1 MILRLPPGGWK
12 INKDPT
18 FMTADIV
25 HGCVV
30 SSIHYPRRCES
41 ATSSWCCAPRMRGRG
56 ESKQLLS
63 KTHGSTAAVWRLIC
77 RCMSW
82 ALLQFAFRKYV
93 ACILGLFNFGIY
105 TNWINTQLL
114 PSHSWLNPLAL
125 SQIIN
130 LFLEIFTDFNF
141 TQTSCLRIDV
151 EHLACLLWILCIH
164 HILSISVKIEELY
177 IPQIGNVCLCA
188 YLTFG
193 DNCS

>member
-82 ALLQFAFRKYV
+82 ALLQFAFRKY
-93 ACILGLFNFGIY
+93 AESIHNYYLLLLE
-105 TNWINTQLL
+105 WI
-114 PSHSWLNPLAL
+114 H
-125 SQIIN
+125 
-130 LFLEIFTDFNF
+130 
-141 TQTSCLRIDV
+141 LRF
-151 EHLACLLWILCIH
+151 
-164 HILSISVKIEELY
+164 HILLIFSWRSL
-177 IPQIGNVCLCA
+177 
-188 YLTFG
+188 LTLTLHKQVVSALMLDTWLAF
-193 DNCS
+193 SEYYAFITY

>member
-93 ACILGLFNFGIY
+93 ACILGLFNLY
-105 TNWINTQLL
+105 E
-114 PSHSWLNPLAL
+114 LN
-125 SQIIN
+125 QFTIITFSFLNESTCAFTYYN

-188 YLTFG
+188 YLTFW

>member
-105 TNWINTQLL
+105 TESIHNYYLLLLEQIHLRFHKLLIFSWRSLLTLTLHKQVVSALMLNT
-114 PSHSWLNPLAL
+114 WLAF
-125 SQIIN
+125 SEYYAFI
-130 LFLEIFTDFNF
+130 T
-141 TQTSCLRIDV
+141 
-151 EHLACLLWILCIH
+151 
-164 HILSISVKIEELY
+164 Y
-177 IPQIGNVCLCA
+177 
-188 YLTFG
+188 
-193 DNCS
+193 

>member
-93 ACILGLFNFGIY
+93 ACILGLFNLYELNQY
-105 TNWINTQLL
+105 TIITFSFLNRSTCAFTNYYFFSWRSLLTLTLHKQVVSALMLNT
-114 PSHSWLNPLAL
+114 WLAF
-125 SQIIN
+125 SEYYAFI
-130 LFLEIFTDFNF
+130 T
-141 TQTSCLRIDV
+141 
-151 EHLACLLWILCIH
+151 
-164 HILSISVKIEELY
+164 
-177 IPQIGNVCLCA
+177 
-188 YLTFG
+188 
-193 DNCS
+193 